1 MRFDR
6 SYSEKCGAVRYGV
19 TFRAKLLPQ
28 TLCYYLTLCDNW
40 IHISIVINGTEFA
53 FPLLSMWKSLL
64 WMHTF
69 CFRLCRFRSGTGL
82 RQRVSSKRVWGVG
95 TMATPCCKE
104 KGDHLS
110 KYRPVVGRSS
120 NHHSW
125 RLHAV
130 PPLHLGVY
138 NLMLLKNLP
147 IDVTALKTRM
157 QKYITLPVAELCFI

>member
-82 RQRVSSKRVWGVG
+82 RQRVSSREYGELEQWPRRVAKRKAIICQSTGRWWGEA
-95 TMATPCCKE
+95 AT
-104 KGDHLS
+104 
-110 KYRPVVGRSS
+110 
-120 NHHSW
+120 
-125 RLHAV
+125 
-130 PPLHLGVY
+130 
-138 NLMLLKNLP
+138 
-147 IDVTALKTRM
+147 
-157 QKYITLPVAELCFI
+157 ITHGASMPSPRFTSAFTILCF